1 MFNIKTNL
9 NFEMKRP
16 QLWFLWTIA
25 TAISWSLVVYPGWN
39 LWQLH
44 VTSWQIVTSTTWD
57 LFLSTIALGLFVGI
71 SQYAILRRYVKVS
84 LDWVLISTF
93 SYAIG
98 SALAFLLSVSSA
110 ALLWPDI
117 FLNPDTTFLL
127 TPVLAIMLIGGGL
140 AGLVQAYLVKSKY
153 DFMFQDKRAITLWVL
168 ANALSWGLG
177 FFASLYTRDANLPL
191 HLQSGA
197 SGLIIGAITGLVLLV
212 QLGRKSA
219 N

>member
-1 MFNIKTNL
+1 ML
-9 NFEMKRP
+9 P
-16 QLWFLWTIA
+16 P
-25 TAISWSLVVYPGWN
+25 TAWN
-39 LWQLH
+39 
-44 VTSWQIVTSTTWD
+44 

-71 SQYAILRRYVKVS
+71 FQYVILQRYVKIS

-117 FLNPDTTFLL
+117 FLKPDTTFLL
-127 TPVLAIMLIGGGL
+127 TPVLEIMLIGGGL

-153 DFMFQDKRAITLWVL
+153 DFMLQNKRAIMLWVL
-168 ANALSWGLG
+168 ASALSWGLG

-197 SGLIIGAITGLVLLV
+197 SGLVIGAITGMILL
-212 QLGRKSA
+212 LLLERKPV